1 VSGDSGAC
9 MTPPSPCGQSQS
21 CCASVHASVVFLKY
35 TRCMRVFALAFGLV
49 ACVLSSVQHASAQAE
64 HAKRRPIVLV
74 MESSGGVHAASD
86 LRATLNRD
94 VGFRVLSLS
103 EAQHEAVRPAAVL
116 TVALDRSRVVR
127 VVYWDLTGETD
138 SLTAATPARS
148 EDMPAVVLALSSA
161 LLDRHRS
168 DLRRELHEGDARAQ
182 WLDAANASR
191 AFYAVLGRISRLS
204 PRTNVELR
212 FEDF

>member
-1 VSGDSGAC
+1 
-9 MTPPSPCGQSQS
+9 
-21 CCASVHASVVFLKY
+21 
-35 TRCMRVFALAFGLV
+35 MRVIGLAFGLV
-49 ACVLSSVQHASAQAE
+49 ACLLSSVERAGAQADQS
-64 HAKRRPIVLV
+64 AKRRPIVLV
-74 MESSGGVHAASD
+74 MESSGGLHAASD

-94 VGFRVLSLS
+94 AGYRVLSLS

-116 TVALDRSRVVR
+116 TVASDRSHVVR
-127 VVYWDLTGETD
+127 VVYWDLSGETD
-138 SLTAATPARS
+138 SLTAATPARP

-168 DLRRELHEGDARAQ
+168 DLRREPRDGDARAQ